1 VTIRNLDKLF
11 APRSLAVIG
20 ASTREG
26 SVGDVLARNIA
37 NGGYGGETWAVNP
50 HHRSVHGMEC
60 FARVED
66 LPVAPDLAVI
76 ATPGEAVPGIIAE
89 LGAMGTRATVVISAG
104 IDGYAGDAGK
114 GLRSAMLEAARPH
127 TLRIIGPNCLGV
139 MVPGCGINAS
149 FAHLAPHPGNVAFV
163 TQSGAIVTSML
174 DWAATRGI
182 GFSKIVCLGDM
193 SDVDFG
199 DMLDYLASDQDSK
212 AVLLYIESVTGARKF
227 VSAARAAVRMKPVI
241 VVKGGRFAAGARAAA
256 THTGAMM
263 GSDAVYEAVFARTGM
278 VRAYT
283 LQELFNAA
291 ETLGHTQRLP
301 GERLAILTN
310 GGGMGVLATDAVT
323 EKGGSMATL
332 DDATLAGLDAVLPP
346 NWSRENPVDII
357 GDADPQRY
365 ANAAAIL
372 TRDPNIDV
380 LLAIHCP
387 TAVCSSAGAA
397 AAVIEATRGRRR
409 PLLLSSWVGD
419 DAAEEA
425 RELFGTAGVPSY
437 ATPEDAIQGFMH
449 AVQYERGQR
458 TLMETPPS
466 IPERFT
472 PQTEIARDIVATVIG
487 AGRTWLDEAEA
498 KALLNAYNIEAVPT
512 EQAATP
518 EDAAAI
524 AARIGGPVALKI
536 VSADIPHKTDVGG
549 VVLDIAG
556 PAAVRAAA
564 AEMWS
569 RISAA
574 RPDAHLQGFSVEPMV
589 RRPGA
594 YELILGMS
602 CDAQFGPVLVF
613 GHGGTAVEAI
623 DDRALALPPLNLHLA
638 EEMISRTRIARLLA
652 GARGLPAANIEALAI
667 ALVNLSQ
674 LVCDIAEIAELDI
687 NPLLADEYGVIALDA
702 RFRVAATTQKPAERL
717 AIRPYPRE
725 LEEELSMPDGA
736 KLLLRPIRPEDEP
749 TLQRGF
755 AALNPEEIYM
765 RFFTPLKTLT
775 HAMAARFTQLDYDR
789 EMALV
794 LTTPGPPG
802 EADFLGSVRI
812 VCDPDMQRA
821 EFAIIIRHDVT
832 GKGLGVLLMRRI
844 MDYCRSRGIAEIF
857 GEVLSENLN
866 MLNLCRFLGFTIES
880 KGKEPAVVTVRLRL
894 DQEAGQHDDASRSPS

>member
-1 VTIRNLDKLF
+1 
-11 APRSLAVIG
+11 
-20 ASTREG
+20 
-26 SVGDVLARNIA
+26 
-37 NGGYGGETWAVNP
+37 
-50 HHRSVHGMEC
+50 M
-60 FARVED
+60 
-66 LPVAPDLAVI
+66 
-76 ATPGEAVPGIIAE
+76 
-89 LGAMGTRATVVISAG
+89 
-104 IDGYAGDAGK
+104 
-114 GLRSAMLEAARPH
+114 
-127 TLRIIGPNCLGV
+127 
-139 MVPGCGINAS
+139 
-149 FAHLAPHPGNVAFV
+149 
-163 TQSGAIVTSML
+163 
-174 DWAATRGI
+174 
-182 GFSKIVCLGDM
+182 
-193 SDVDFG
+193 
-199 DMLDYLASDQDSK
+199 
-212 AVLLYIESVTGARKF
+212 
-227 VSAARAAVRMKPVI
+227 
-241 VVKGGRFAAGARAAA
+241 
-256 THTGAMM
+256 
-263 GSDAVYEAVFARTGM
+263 RT
-278 VRAYT
+278 
-283 LQELFNAA
+283 
-291 ETLGHTQRLP
+291 
-301 GERLAILTN
+301 
-310 GGGMGVLATDAVT
+310 
-323 EKGGSMATL
+323 
-332 DDATLAGLDAVLPP
+332 
-346 NWSRENPVDII
+346 
-357 GDADPQRY
+357 
-365 ANAAAIL
+365 
-372 TRDPNIDV
+372 
-380 LLAIHCP
+380 
-387 TAVCSSAGAA
+387 
-397 AAVIEATRGRRR
+397 
-409 PLLLSSWVGD
+409 
-419 DAAEEA
+419 
-425 RELFGTAGVPSY
+425 
-437 ATPEDAIQGFMH
+437 
-449 AVQYERGQR
+449 
-458 TLMETPPS
+458 
-466 IPERFT
+466 
-472 PQTEIARDIVATVIG
+472 
-487 AGRTWLDEAEA
+487 
-498 KALLNAYNIEAVPT
+498 
-512 EQAATP
+512 
-518 EDAAAI
+518 
-524 AARIGGPVALKI
+524 
-536 VSADIPHKTDVGG
+536 
-549 VVLDIAG
+549 
-556 PAAVRAAA
+556 
-564 AEMWS
+564 

-749 TLQRGF
+749 SLQRGF

-775 HAMAARFTQLDYDR
+775 HAMAARFSQLDYDR

-821 EFAIIIRHDVT
+821 EFAIIIRHDMT

-844 MDYCRSRGIAEIF
+844 MAYCRSRGIAEIF